1 MDDRSN
7 SIMSFAFIFL
17 SLGLSLILGA
27 VICDSAWIKIGL
39 FPVAASFV
47 LMLDIIFNKTKDEAV
62 K

>member
-27 VICDSAWIKIGL
+27 VIYDSAWIKIGL